1 MIIYYYKVL
10 DLNDNLIGY
19 ANSYSLRYYNE
30 ISKII
35 LNCTEKLGQ
44 YVCVND
50 IFYRVK
56 WLQKESL
63 ELEGKYPEAKMF
75 LVSKEEYE
83 KAIADEK

>member
-56 WLQKESL
+56 
-63 ELEGKYPEAKMF
+63 
-75 LVSKEEYE
+75 
-83 KAIADEK
+83 